1 MIFWMSL
8 QEAVAFFKSLNVCR
22 VRNWNEVRLKGKFL
36 RLQDLDFPSIESVQS
51 KWYYSMD
58 IADEE
63 TRIVVTV
70 HQEDERIRSVGLRRH
85 NIDVGIAVLRRLD
98 DGMLELVELKDFIQ
112 ER

>member
-1 MIFWMSL
+1 
-8 QEAVAFFKSLNVCR
+8 
-22 VRNWNEVRLKGKFL
+22 L

-58 IADEE
+58 IVDEE

-98 DGMLELVELKDFIQ
+98 DGMLELVELKDFI
-112 ER
+112 